1 MNRRHIVRLCKKQG
15 LHVQPAT
22 LKAIQASQAKGLL
35 LEKNS
40 NSNFEVEDDG
50 EEAFQTVL
58 RMLKQK
64 LAIRSGITIVSPDLW
79 EQTLEEY
86 TAADANATN
95 TNANA
100 STRNDARAL
109 LKTAATTNSNATNK
123 SSSNSVQVISA
134 FDTPRLVYDT
144 LLQQFHYEPCKP
156 SLLGT
161 AQDKLEMMTQRY
173 AMIHQRVMRN
183 ELFKKGARS
192 QKLTLTSIDRLLG
205 TANRTA
211 STTFVLLG
219 LLRTNQNAT
228 DIKSSHPY
236 CLEDVTGTVTLDL
249 TQAVAADKTGA
260 GFYTEQSMVL
270 VQGHVGDDE
279 MFVVH
284 RMGFP
289 PLETRTESEFVVP
302 LLTRRDR
309 GTLPPLEVYVFNN
322 VHLDDPLVVSQLQGV
337 LEDLESKAVQDT
349 TTSTGTPFMLVFMG
363 DFGSSPQVLDE
374 LTMLVE
380 SCPYLQEHAHFVI
393 VPGPND
399 SVGLCLPQPPLHKPY
414 TLGQTVQK
422 LHMASNPCR
431 IQYGASQIVLFRSQL
446 TSLLAQQELFTLK
459 GGSTSSTT
467 GTGTT
472 TTPLSVSEKVSK
484 TILEQGHLIPCA
496 ANTTPVFWNM
506 DHALRLYPLPAA
518 VILGESDAFSHA
530 IGDCH
535 VVSPGNMVQ
544 GKFVKYTLVPQ
555 QPQHGQH
562 GGGGDQDQ
570 DPVQFYPQEAH
581 DWGDDSDADA
591 DSDDNADINK
601 SINKK
606 HKIGV

>member
-22 LKAIQASQAKGLL
+22 LKAIQASQVKGFFS
-35 LEKNS
+35 EN
-40 NSNFEVEDDG
+40 NNNDDNDDEAEDNE

-58 RMLKQK
+58 RMLKEK
-64 LAIRSGITIVSPDLW
+64 LASRSGITIVSPDLW

-86 TAADANATN
+86 TAANAKAKAKANN
-95 TNANA
+95 N
-100 STRNDARAL
+100 TRNDARAL
-109 LKTAATTNSNATNK
+109 VKTTATRTANTTTK
-123 SSSNSVQVISA
+123 SSSNSIQIISA

-144 LLQQFHYEPCKP
+144 LLQQFHHEPCKP

-219 LLRTNQNAT
+219 LLRTNNNAT

-289 PLETRTESEFVVP
+289 PLETRAESEFVVP

-322 VHLDDPLVVSQLQGV
+322 VHLDDPQIVSQLQGI
-337 LEDLESKAVQDT
+337 LEDLESKAQDT
-349 TTSTGTPFMLVFMG
+349 TTPCMLVFMG
-363 DFGSSPQVLDE
+363 NFGSSPQVLDE
-374 LTMLVE
+374 LSMLVE

-459 GGSTSSTT
+459 GSGSDSAT
-467 GTGTT
+467 GSP
-472 TTPLSVSEKVSK
+472 TTPLSVSEKLAK

-496 ANTTPVFWNM
+496 ANTTPIFWNM

-555 QPQHGQH
+555 QPQHG
-562 GGGGDQDQ
+562 GSGGGDQDQ
-570 DPVQFYPQEAH
+570 DPVQFYPQETH
-581 DWGDDSDADA
+581 DWGNDSDS
-591 DSDDNADINK
+591 DSDKDDTNN
-601 SINKK
+601 SIDKK
-606 HKIGV
+606 HKIDA